1 MKIKLTIE
9 IEEHM
14 MSRLHT
20 ISKLK
25 DVPVEELLQTFIQR
39 QVIFEEDRQITK
51 RIQDMP
57 IEFQLENF
65 DA

>member
-1 MKIKLTIE
+1 
-9 IEEHM
+9 